1 MVSCYGSNLTPYNW
15 TIEMEPAQP
24 NKPFTFEKDTII
36 DYISSNKQKYS
47 YFLHLL
53 LKGATA
59 PLLNS
64 LSVNYTV
71 FLPSNNA
78 IENTFGIHT
87 ENVIKNMDKYTAKE
101 IVLYHILP
109 MFVPLNVLQSSQ
121 AMYLKTKI
129 NLSID
134 AKILCQTDSR
144 AMTVLNNRVRV
155 LHQINKDKP
164 FLNGLLLETDK
175 LLIPPAFETTFKNYI
190 TC

>member
-1 MVSCYGSNLTPYNW
+1 MVSCYGSNLTPYDW
-15 TIEMEPAQP
+15 TIEIEPAQP
-24 NKPFTFEKDTII
+24 NKPFTFEKDTIM
-36 DYISSNKQKYS
+36 DYISFHPNYS

-71 FLPSNNA
+71 FLPSNHA
-78 IENTFGIHT
+78 IENTFGIHA

-109 MFVPLNVLQSSQ
+109 MFTPLNVLQSSK
-121 AMYLKTKI
+121 AMYLNTKI

-144 AMTVLNNRVRV
+144 AITMLNNRVRV
-155 LHQINKDKP
+155 LYQINKDKP
-164 FLNGLLLETDK
+164 FKNGLLIGIDK
-175 LLIPPAFETTFKNYI
+175 LLIPPAFKETFKNYI